1 MMKNNRVTRQ
11 IYGRNLWLKLIILI
25 SRISVCNHL
34 VLISAATNC
43 QIFKIRVKVNV
54 LSRDLNCVWSND
66 KSRFPIHSFIYIYYS
81 LFISLLLFTILYRV
95 DISPSFFV
103 FIAHIYFQDRAQDII
118 LTINIKQMFT
128 SISNL
133 VRIELRQKF
142 KASAIQ
148 AGIEIKK
155 SLANNTKHIYLYTY
169 IVVYFFIDFIHFFY
183 RL

>member
-1 MMKNNRVTRQ
+1 MT
-11 IYGRNLWLKLIILI
+11 NL
-25 SRISVCNHL
+25 V
-34 VLISAATNC
+34 
-43 QIFKIRVKVNV
+43 
-54 LSRDLNCVWSND
+54 
-66 KSRFPIHSFIYIYYS
+66 S
-81 LFISLLLFTILYRV
+81 LFIHLYIFIIPYLFLFSFLQFCIESIYRHH
-95 DISPSFFV
+95 FFV

-169 IVVYFFIDFIHFFY
+169 I
-183 RL
+183 